1 MSTAKI
7 RINQLSLRTI
17 IGAYPQERIERQPVY
32 VNIEM
37 ITDIS
42 KAIETDNLDHAVNY
56 DSLSKNIV
64 EESEKT
70 EFFLLENLADFILGL
85 IMEEEKVLQATIK
98 VTKPFALK
106 NAESVSVELSAE
118 RFE

>member
-1 MSTAKI
+1 MNTAKI
-7 RINQLSLRTI
+7 RINQLTLRTI
-17 IGAYPQERIERQPVY
+17 IGAYPQERLERQPIH

-37 ITDIS
+37 ITDIT
-42 KAIETDNLDHAVNY
+42 KAIETDNLDNAVNY
-56 DSLSKNIV
+56 DSLSKNILQ
-64 EESEKT
+64 ESEKT

-85 IMEEEKVLQATIK
+85 IMEEEKVIQATVR

-106 NAESVSVELSAE
+106 NAESVSIELSAE

>member
-17 IGAYPQERIERQPVY
+17 IGAYPQERIERQPIQVQ
-32 VNIEM
+32 IEM

-42 KAIETDNLDHAVNY
+42 KAIETDNLDNAVNY
-56 DSLSKNIV
+56 DTLSKAIV

-85 IMEEEKVLQATIK
+85 VMEEEKVLQATVK

>member
-32 VNIEM
+32 ADIEM
-37 ITDIS
+37 IIDIS

-85 IMEEEKVLQATIK
+85 IMEEEKVIQATIK

-106 NAESVSVELSAE
+106 NAESVSIELSAE